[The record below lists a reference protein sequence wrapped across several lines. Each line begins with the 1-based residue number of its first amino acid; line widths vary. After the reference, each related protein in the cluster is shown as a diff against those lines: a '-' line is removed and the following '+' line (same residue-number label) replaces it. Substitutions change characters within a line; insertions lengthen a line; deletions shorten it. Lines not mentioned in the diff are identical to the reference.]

1 MKTKNIGME
10 KSTISNKR
18 ILLELISEDGMN
30 LQQASSI
37 LKKDREVV
45 LAAVNKQAAALQFAD
60 KTLQSDIQIVVA
72 ALQDNAEASITYVD
86 KRLLKDTQ
94 FILDN
99 LYGDFWSYM
108 SANKNIR
115 TYFNTKTT
123 VELLLSEYPDFFG
136 DMDDEYINNA
146 ALFVDCLKKY
156 HEKYGYGE
164 GFLENYGS
172 RFSDDE
178 EVMKACYQLFPK
190 ETFAMLSPRLKQ
202 VEAYILELLSLH
214 ADKEI
219 FELLPKEMKMQN
231 EFLLSAVHE
240 NIKIFDFIDSKYH
253 KDVVFLQDCLY
264 KNPSLIAYFNEE
276 EILPYYSEFRKEVL
290 NSLLVLYIVSI
301 DGMLLEEL
309 REFNS
314 DGEVVYIALRNNGLA
329 LEFAADNL
337 RRNLNV
343 IRWAMKEN
351 PQALWKADEF
361 MHTHPDFR

>member
-1 MKTKNIGME
+1 MKTKNIGMK

-30 LQQASSI
+30 LQRASSI

-60 KTLQSDIQIVVA
+60 KTMQSDIQIVTA
-72 ALQDNAEASITYVD
+72 ALQDNTEACIAYVD
-86 KRLLKDTQ
+86 KSLLKDTQ
-94 FILDN
+94 FIVDN

-108 SANKNIR
+108 HENNNIR
-115 TYFNTKTT
+115 TYFYTKTT
-123 VELLLSEYPDFFG
+123 VELLLSECPDFFG
-136 DMDDEYINNA
+136 DMDDEYMNNA
-146 ALFVDCLKKY
+146 KLFVDCLKKY

-164 GFLENYGS
+164 GFLEDYGS

-190 ETFAMLSPRLKQ
+190 ETFAMLSPRIKHA
-202 VEAYILELLSLH
+202 ETYILELISLH

-219 FELLPKEMKMQN
+219 FELLPKEMKMKN
-231 EFLLSAVHE
+231 EFLLSALHE
-240 NIKIFDFIDSKYH
+240 NIKIFDCIDSKYH
-253 KDVVFLQDCLY
+253 KDVVFLQDSLY
-264 KNPSLIAYFNEE
+264 KNPRLIAYFNEV
-276 EILPYYSEFRKEVL
+276 EILPYYSELRKEVL
-290 NSLLVLYIVSI
+290 DSLLVLYIVSI

-309 REFNS
+309 SEFNS

-329 LEFAADNL
+329 LEFAADHL
-337 RRNLNV
+337 RCNSKV

-351 PQALWKADEF
+351 SQAFWKADEF

>member
-1 MKTKNIGME
+1 ME

-45 LAAVNKQAAALQFAD
+45 LAAVIKQGAALQFAD

-72 ALQDNAEASITYVD
+72 ALENDAEASIAYVD
-86 KRLLKDTQ
+86 KRLLKDQQ

-99 LYGDFWSYM
+99 LCGDFWSYM
-108 SANKNIR
+108 HENNNYK

-123 VELLLSEYPDFFG
+123 IELLLSEYPDFYG
-136 DMDDEYINNA
+136 EMDDEFMNNA
-146 ALFVDCLKKY
+146 ALFVSCLKKFD
-156 HEKYGYGE
+156 EKYDYGE
-164 GFLENYGS
+164 EFLEDYGS

-190 ETFAMLSPRLKQ
+190 KTFAMLSVRLKQ
-202 VEAYILELLSLH
+202 AEAYILELLSLH
-214 ADKEI
+214 VDKGI
-219 FELLPKEMKMQN
+219 FDLLPKEMKMKN

-240 NIKIFDFIDSKYH
+240 NIKVFYFIDSEYH
-253 KDVVFLQDCLY
+253 KDAVFLKQCLY
-264 KNPSLIAYFNEE
+264 KNPSLIVYFNEK
-276 EILPYYSEFRKEVL
+276 EILFYYTELRMEVL
-290 NSLLVLYIVSI
+290 DLSLALYIVSV

-309 REFNS
+309 QEFNS
-314 DGEVVYIALRNNGLA
+314 DMEVVYKALQNNGLA
-329 LEFAADNL
+329 LEFVAENL
-337 RRNLNV
+337 RRNPDV

-351 PQALWKADEF
+351 PQALWKADES
-361 MHTHPDFR
+361 MHSHPDFT